1 MSIVGLRV
9 AGLCIIWMNIIHLV
23 TSQREASPTL
33 KRLQEECSPPGSS
46 KCPVKVS
53 KTELKERL
61 TPTQYRVT
69 QQRGTERAFSGKYYK
84 HSDEGLYHC
93 VVCGNPLFDSD
104 TKFDSKSGWPSF
116 SDVSKSD
123 SVKLMTDMSQGME
136 RVEVMCARCGAHL
149 GHVFNDGPTETGL
162 RYCINSAS
170 LDFSPSSKSRK
181 ADAYKPEL

>member
-123 SVKLMTDMSQGME
+123 SVKLMTDMSQGQRRIE
-136 RVEVMCARCGAHL
+136 AMCSKCGAHL
-149 GHVFNDGPTETGL
+149 GHVFDDGPKPMCV
-162 RYCINSAS
+162 RYCVNSAS
-170 LDFSPSSKSRK
+170 LDFKK
-181 ADAYKPEL
+181 HTTV